1 MTILKVEDDE
11 SPLCPVME
19 SDLVF
24 QLVYLLMV
32 EVDECLSSGVHL
44 RDTEGRLLCY
54 FDQVVLAMGRGDDN
68 GLGQDQICI
77 PPLQRRNEV
86 TIP

>member
-32 EVDECLSSGVHL
+32 EECLSSGVHL
-44 RDTEGRLLCY
+44 RDTEGRVLCY
-54 FDQVVLAMGRGDDN
+54 FDQAVLAMEKGR
-68 GLGQDQICI
+68 
-77 PPLQRRNEV
+77 LQRIGAGSNMHSYAGAWEGGEYG
-86 TIP
+86 

>member
-11 SPLCPVME
+11 SPLCPVMK

-32 EVDECLSSGVHL
+32 EVDECLRSGVHL

-54 FDQVVLAMGRGDDN
+54 FDQVVLALKEGS
-68 GLGQDQICI
+68 
-77 PPLQRRNEV
+77 LQRIEGGTDCYGKDTCLPYLRE
-86 TIP
+86 